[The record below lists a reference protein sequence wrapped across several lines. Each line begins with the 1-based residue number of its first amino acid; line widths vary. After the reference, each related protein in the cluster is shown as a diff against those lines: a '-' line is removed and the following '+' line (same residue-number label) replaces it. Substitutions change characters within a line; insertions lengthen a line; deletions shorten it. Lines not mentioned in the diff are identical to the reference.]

1 MEIPALKSYGKSR
14 AHTNCRHGLRAS
26 DIRNRHRM
34 GPKPVGAKPTMA
46 SCSDESSSLRLHS
59 ERHSLQLPQEI
70 ILHILSFIPGHPS
83 SQHSLWACCLVS
95 RSWYSAT
102 VSRLYHS
109 PSFTGRNYQLLLRTL
124 CPSINAH
131 VRKSVLAEFVRV
143 LDMSRLIHDG
153 SKSLTGRLLGRV
165 KGNLEEFIA
174 PQSSFACVIWVEEV
188 RQRLKR
194 F

>member
-1 MEIPALKSYGKSR
+1 MK
-14 AHTNCRHGLRAS
+14 
-26 DIRNRHRM
+26 
-34 GPKPVGAKPTMA
+34 PKPGGGELSMA
-46 SCSDESSSLRLHS
+46 SLSNDFSSLRLHS
-59 ERHSLQLPQEI
+59 EKHSLQLPQEI
-70 ILHILSFIPGHPS
+70 ILHILSFIPKHPS

-109 PSFTGRNYQLLLRTL
+109 PGFTGRNYQLLLRTL

-131 VRKSVLAEFVRV
+131 VRKSALAEFVRV
-143 LDMSRLIHDG
+143 LDMSGLIHDG

-165 KGNLEEFIA
+165 KDNLEEFIA
-174 PQSSFACVIWVEEV
+174 PQSSFAYVYP
-188 RQRLKR
+188 